1 MNTSDLIIPM
11 ERLAQKI
18 YFLRGQ
24 NVMLDFDLAE
34 IYGIETKVLNQSAT
48 RNSERF
54 PDDFMFQL
62 TEEEFDNLKSQI
74 VTSSW
79 GGRRS
84 PLRAFTELGVSML
97 SSVLRSPKAVE
108 INIGIMRSFVH
119 LRRML
124 AGNEELARK
133 INEHDYHIGKLYE
146 ELNKLLIPPD
156 VPPKNP
162 MGFQAPKTKKKA

>member
-1 MNTSDLIIPM
+1 M

-18 YFLRGQ
+18 YFMRGQ

-34 IYGIETKVLNQSAT
+34 IYGIETRVFNQSVT
-48 RNSERF
+48 RNIERF

-62 TEEEFDNLKSQI
+62 SKEEFENLKSQI
-74 VTSSW
+74 VISSW
-79 GGRRS
+79 GGRRKM
-84 PLRAFTELGVSML
+84 PYAFTELGVSML
-97 SSVLRSPKAVE
+97 SSVLRSPKAIEV
-108 INIGIMRSFVH
+108 NIGIMRSFVH

-133 INEHDYHIGKLYE
+133 INEHDYQIGKLYE

-162 MGFQAPKTKKKA
+162 MGFQTPTKDKKKKA

>member
-1 MNTSDLIIPM
+1 M
-11 ERLAQKI
+11 ERFAQKI
-18 YFLRGQ
+18 YFMREQ

-34 IYGIETKVLNQSAT
+34 LYGLETKVLNQSIT
-48 RNSERF
+48 RNIERF

-62 TEEEFDNLKSQI
+62 TKDELENWRSHFA
-74 VTSSW
+74 TSNPDMVMSL
-79 GGRRS
+79 RK
-84 PLRAFTELGVSML
+84 PPRAFTELGVSML

-162 MGFQAPKTKKKA
+162 MGFQAPKKKTKT